1 MTGCVDEGASMK
13 RRPVIAVIGDASVEP
28 GDPRELFAE
37 AVGRL
42 IVDRDWHVQTGGLG
56 GVMEAASRGG
66 RASTNWTPGAVI
78 GILPGWEPSAANP
91 YVDVALSTGM
101 GHGRNLLVAQADAVV
116 AIGGGAGTLSEM
128 AMAWMLRR
136 LVIARRGEGWAVR
149 LADQRI
155 DHRVRHPTVSD
166 DRVFGVDTAEQAIQ
180 VLDDRLSIYQ
190 AGQRTPAFVLPS
202 RVHSREDE

>member
-1 MTGCVDEGASMK
+1 M
-13 RRPVIAVIGDASVEP
+13 IAVIGDAALAA
-28 GDPRELFAE
+28 GDPREPFAE

-42 IVDRDWHVQTGGLG
+42 IVDQGWHLQTGGLG
-56 GVMEAASRGG
+56 GVMEAASRGA
-66 RASTNWTPGAVI
+66 RMSTGWTPGTIV

-136 LVIARRGEGWAVR
+136 LVVARRGDGWAGQ

-155 DHRVRHPTVSD
+155 DQRIRHPGVSD
-166 DRVFGVDTAEQAIQ
+166 DRVFGVDT
-180 VLDDRLSIYQ
+180 R
-190 AGQRTPAFVLPS
+190 GGHRF
-202 RVHSREDE
+202 